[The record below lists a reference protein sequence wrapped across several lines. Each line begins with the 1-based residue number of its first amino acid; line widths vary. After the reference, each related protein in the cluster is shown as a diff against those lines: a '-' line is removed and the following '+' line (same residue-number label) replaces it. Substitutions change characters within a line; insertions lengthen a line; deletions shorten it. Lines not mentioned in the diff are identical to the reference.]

1 VTNLEPTPDDVRA
14 AARLWWVAVALGAL
28 SIVAG
33 AIVLAKPS
41 NSLRVL
47 AVVAGILILLDG
59 VVQLVAAF
67 TGDRANRGLLGL
79 IGTLNLLIGIL
90 LIRHPVSGVQ
100 VIALIIGLWLVAA
113 GAIRLVIAFSNTGNR
128 LGGII
133 VGLLEAIFGIVIV
146 SSPKIGFATLA
157 VLVGISFI
165 ANGVGM
171 IVFGILLRTLK
182 SERRRGGVAVTT

>member
-1 VTNLEPTPDDVRA
+1 MTDLEPTSEDVHA
-14 AARLWWVAVALGAL
+14 AARLWWVAVVLGVL

-47 AVVAGILILLDG
+47 AVAAGIFILLDG

-90 LIRHPVSGVQ
+90 LIRHPASAVQ

-113 GAIRLVIAFSNTGNR
+113 GAIRLVIAFSSSGNR
-128 LGGII
+128 IGGII
-133 VGLLEAIFGIVIV
+133 VGLLEAIFGIIIV
-146 SSPKIGFATLA
+146 SSPHIGFATLA

-165 ANGVGM
+165 ANGLGM

-182 SERRRGGVAVTT
+182 NERRRGGVTVTT